1 MVLHQRKESINN
13 IKLNKEV
20 KLMKESTKEMHEEEL
35 NFLKEELKKINAK
48 IKESYYGGRKEDVE
62 AQIKLWELREK
73 IKEIYDQ
80 EDSYEEDREI

>member
-1 MVLHQRKESINN
+1 
-13 IKLNKEV
+13 
-20 KLMKESTKEMHEEEL
+20 MKESTKEMHEEEL